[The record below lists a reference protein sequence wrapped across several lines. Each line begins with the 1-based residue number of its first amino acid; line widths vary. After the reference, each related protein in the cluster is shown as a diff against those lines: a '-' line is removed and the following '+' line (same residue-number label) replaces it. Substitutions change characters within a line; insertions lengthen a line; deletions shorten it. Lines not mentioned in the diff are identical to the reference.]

1 MTIVKIFLLI
11 IIWVSSLTTHAQS
24 NFHMAGGEMRYEFIG
39 INTNTGKIK
48 YKAIFKYYRAC
59 NGAQTFDATN
69 EKIYFSVFEKQA
81 DNSFVQVTNATH
93 GIEKLITANRKS
105 IQKIM
110 FTPSNSCILTPPP
123 FCAVGN
129 NQYMAY
135 ELAYYESFF
144 ELQSSDYGFRVAFER
159 CCRKENISNIQNTSN
174 GKTGSTYFV
183 DIPGYLSSPG
193 TTSATSNS
201 PYFPLDT
208 AIFICANKNFV
219 YPFEAATNNVD
230 HIRFKYSFTS
240 AYSGFE
246 NTIAITNNT
255 SGDLATN
262 PTRFMPVQYKNG
274 FSSTTPMGAAV
285 TINDSTG
292 LISGIAP
299 NEGAYLVAITAS
311 QIVMDSGGA
320 EVVIHTQ
327 TKDVIINVGN
337 CEKVFN
343 AFIAD
348 PASPDVKNPLFNRC
362 SSNNFTFKNASIS
375 SASEYLW
382 KFGDGAEQYVTTN
395 ASVNHT
401 YLNDGIY
408 NIQLIVKPNTQCS
421 DTAETKVYVF
431 KGFKI
436 DFDYTG
442 NCVNSNTIFL
452 NKSTTASTGFT
463 NVLWH
468 FGTNENATSI
478 IQNPIKKYTAQGLYK
493 VILKMQDANGCS
505 DTLAKNISIKPIT
518 AKANPT
524 LYALAGTQVSL
535 GAFGGL
541 QYKWSPASLVDNPLS
556 STPSAVLNT
565 SQNFKVN
572 ITTPENCVIEDF
584 QKVIVFNKSV
594 AYIPNAFTPN
604 GDGLNDFFKPILPGF
619 SKLLYFKIFNR
630 YGQQIFQTSEIN
642 TRGWDGKYKNVTVLF
657 GSYLWLCNAVD
668 KEGKNITLKGTVV
681 LIKQ

>member
-1 MTIVKIFLLI
+1 MNFKQLILLI
-11 IIWVSSLTTHAQS
+11 FFFISSLTTHAQS
-24 NFHMAGGEMRYEFIG
+24 NFHMAGGEMRYEFVG
-39 INTNTGKIK
+39 IITNTGKIK

-69 EKIYFSVFEKQA
+69 EKIYFSVFEKQV
-81 DNSFVQVTNATH
+81 DNSFIQVTNATH
-93 GIEKLITANRKS
+93 GIEKLVTANRKN

-129 NQYMAY
+129 NQYVAY

-193 TTSATSNS
+193 TTSASSNS
-201 PYFPLDT
+201 PYFPSDT
-208 AIFICANKNFV
+208 AIFICANKNFE
-219 YPFEAATNNVD
+219 YPFEAATNNID
-230 HIRFKYSFTS
+230 HIRFKYSFTN

-262 PTRFMPVQYKNG
+262 PTQFLPIQYKNG

-292 LISGIAP
+292 IISGIAP
-299 NEGAYLVAITAS
+299 NEGSYLVAVNAS
-311 QIVMDSGGA
+311 QIVLNANGD
-320 EVVIHTQ
+320 EVIIHTQ

-337 CEKVFN
+337 CEKAFN
-343 AFIAD
+343 AVIED
-348 PASPDVKNPLFNRC
+348 PAFPNVTNPIFNRC
-362 SSNNFTFKNASIS
+362 ISNNFTFKNAS
-375 SASEYLW
+375 SASNQEYLW
-382 KFGDGAEQYVTTN
+382 KFGDGAEQLVNTN
-395 ASVNHT
+395 TSVNHT

-436 DFDYTG
+436 DFDYSA
-442 NCVNSNTIFL
+442 NCINSNTIFL

-463 NVLWH
+463 ERLWR
-468 FGTNENATSI
+468 FGTADNATSTM
-478 IQNPIKKYTAQGLYK
+478 QNPIKDYTETGIYK
-493 VILKMQDANGCS
+493 ITLKMQDANGCS
-505 DTLAKNISIKPIT
+505 DTILKNISIKPIT
-518 AKANPT
+518 AKANAT
-524 LYALAGTQVSL
+524 VYALTGTRVNL
-535 GAFGGL
+535 GAYGGL
-541 QYKWSPASLVDNPLS
+541 QYKWSPANLLDNAFSQSPNALLNS
-556 STPSAVLNT
+556 S
-565 SQNFKVN
+565 QDFKVT
-572 ITTPENCVIEDF
+572 ITTPENCLVEDM
-584 QKVIVFNKSV
+584 QKVIVFNKSN

-604 GDGLNDFFKPILPGF
+604 EDGVNDFFRPILPGF

-630 YGQQIFQTSEIN
+630 YAQEIFRTNDIN
-642 TRGWDGKYKNVTVLF
+642 TRGWDGKYRNTKVPV
-657 GSYLWLCNAVD
+657 GSYVWLLQAAD
-668 KEGKNITLKGTVV
+668 KEGKIIEVNGTVI
-681 LIKQ
+681 LIE